1 MSPVWGD
8 SPPLAAVQE
17 VCQLESPH
25 PQGSAEQPEV
35 KVFTRGPL
43 LQLITAA
50 NSPPDTRV
58 KPSPRVGPMQLWM
71 RAGSR
76 RLL

>member
-1 MSPVWGD
+1 MPPVWGD
-8 SPPLAAVQE
+8 SPPLAAVRE

-50 NSPPDTRV
+50 NSPDTRV
-58 KPSPRVGPMQLWM
+58 KPSPRVGPMQPWM
-71 RAGSR
+71 RASAR